1 MLISSSFYFLLSLLL
16 FFSCLFFR
24 CFCLKD
30 SKKRFVESK
39 GLRINFPDLNAPHK
53 KFWVGHEVANLCQSI
68 TTIGQLTLCIN
79 SVGICSSNISILSSS
94 SCNHSPYPLLPCCT
108 LLATAPLLVAF
119 PLLLAAAA
127 SIAGEKTLRR
137 TMRLKRIAKLQR
149 MMAM

>member
-68 TTIGQLTLCIN
+68 TTIWQLTLCIN

-94 SCNHSPYPLLPCCT
+94 SCNHSPSSSSSLLYSSCYCSSSSSFSSSSSSSSLYSRREDT
-108 LLATAPLLVAF
+108 
-119 PLLLAAAA
+119 
-127 SIAGEKTLRR
+127 EKNHE
-137 TMRLKRIAKLQR
+137 A
-149 MMAM
+149 

>member
-94 SCNHSPYPLLPCCT
+94 SCNHSPSSSSSLLYSSCYCSSSSSFSSSPGSSSLYSRREDT
-108 LLATAPLLVAF
+108 
-119 PLLLAAAA
+119 
-127 SIAGEKTLRR
+127 EKNHE
-137 TMRLKRIAKLQR
+137 A
-149 MMAM
+149 

>member
-30 SKKRFVESK
+30 SKKRFVESE

-68 TTIGQLTLCIN
+68 TTIGQLTLSIN

-94 SCNHSPYPLLPCCT
+94 SCNHFASSSSNLLYSPCYCSPPCS
-108 LLATAPLLVAF
+108 LSSSPGSSGLY
-119 PLLLAAAA
+119 
-127 SIAGEKTLRR
+127 GRR
-137 TMRLKRIAKLQR
+137 ENTKENH
-149 MMAM
+149 